1 MKSIKSSLINGSIK
15 APPSKSM
22 TIRAAAGA
30 LLSQGKTQILTPSQ
44 CQDAQTAFQI
54 IQDLGATI
62 QPVPQGIKIKGG
74 LNPRKDSI
82 QCGESGLCLRLFTPI
97 ASLLSKELTLKG
109 KGSLSNRPM
118 DMMES
123 PLKSLGLHCKTQNG
137 LPPIKAKGP
146 LGFGEVN
153 MDGSLT
159 SQFLSGLLMALPLCK
174 GNSEIRVQNLNS
186 KPYILMTLELLHDF
200 GIKVNK
206 DKGLSKFQIPGN
218 QKYSRAVYPVEG
230 DWSGA
235 SFLLAAGAI
244 SGKVT
249 VTGLNMKSAQADKQ
263 ILKALHKT
271 GANIQM
277 TENKVTVSRNKLK
290 SLVFDATHCPDLI
303 PALTVLACFS
313 PGLSKIT
320 GASRLKYK
328 ESNRALS
335 LISEFQKMGADIWLD
350 KDKLLIRGGN
360 LEGGKVFSHNDHRI
374 AMAEAIAGLRVKKS
388 VRIHKWECVE
398 KSYPNFF
405 KDLISIGGR
414 IK

>member
-1 MKSIKSSLINGSIK
+1 MKSIKPSLINGSIK

-22 TIRAAAGA
+22 TIRAAAAA
-30 LLSQGKTQILTPSQ
+30 LLSPGKTQILSPSQ

-62 QPVPQGIKIKGG
+62 QLIPQGIKVKGG
-74 LNPRKDSI
+74 INPRKSSLH
-82 QCGESGLCLRLFTPI
+82 CGESGLCMRLFTPI
-97 ASLLSKELTLKG
+97 ACLLRKKLTLKG

-118 DMMES
+118 DMMEYPLES
-123 PLKSLGLHCKTQNG
+123 LGAQCMAQNGFPPLKV
-137 LPPIKAKGP
+137 KGP
-146 LGFGEVN
+146 LGFGKISI
-153 MDGSLT
+153 DGSLT

-200 GIKVNK
+200 GIKVEK
-206 DKGLSKFQIPGN
+206 DKALSKFPIPGN
-218 QKYSRAVYPVEG
+218 QKYSRTVYPVEG

-263 ILKALHKT
+263 ILKALHKA
-271 GANIQM
+271 GANIQ
-277 TENKVTVSRNKLK
+277 TADNKVTVSQNKLN
-290 SLVFDATHCPDLI
+290 SFVFNAIHCPDLI
-303 PALTVLACFS
+303 PALTVLACFA

-320 GASRLKYK
+320 GANRLKHK

-335 LISEFQKMGADIWLD
+335 LVSEFRKMGADICLD
-350 KDKLLIRGGN
+350 NNKLLIRGGD
-360 LEGGKVFSHNDHRI
+360 LKGGNVFSHNDHRI
-374 AMAEAIAGLRVKKS
+374 AMAEAVAGLKARKS
-388 VRIHKWECVE
+388 VHIHKWECVA

-405 KDLISIGGR
+405 KDLISIGGNIR
-414 IK
+414 